1 MTDVATRVSR
11 IIQRG
16 QATVFRHVVMFR
28 LVDGVSAAAREE
40 ILQGLAGLAREVPEI
55 QGFAFGP
62 DAGLAA
68 GNFDIAVIAEF
79 ANEAAYARYAAHPAH
94 IEFVSKQNLSTH

>member
-1 MTDVATRVSR
+1 MM
-11 IIQRG
+11 
-16 QATVFRHVVMFR
+16 FRHVVMFR
-28 LVDGVSAAAREE
+28 LVDGVSAAVRDE

-55 QGFAFGP
+55 QGFTFGP

-79 ANEAAYARYAAHPAH
+79 VDEVAYARYAAHPAH
-94 IEFVSKQNLSTH
+94 IEFVSKKVRPYLSERAAVQFGPA